1 MGIITEILSLGL
13 AVELVI
19 VTGCVLIGFVGL
31 LMVVVMLYE

>member
-19 VTGCVLIGFVGL
+19 VTGCVLIGLVGL
-31 LMVVVMLYE
+31 LLVVVVM